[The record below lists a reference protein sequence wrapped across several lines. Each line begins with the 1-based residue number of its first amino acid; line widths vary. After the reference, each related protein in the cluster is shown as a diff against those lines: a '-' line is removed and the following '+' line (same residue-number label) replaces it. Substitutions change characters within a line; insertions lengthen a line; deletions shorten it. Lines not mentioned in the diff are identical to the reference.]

1 MNQILQMLEKDA
13 RLTAEQIA
21 VMTEKDSGDIKE
33 AIRELEEKGVIVAY
47 QALVDWEKTDR
58 QYVSAVIELK
68 VTPQR
73 DRGFD
78 HIAEKICKFP
88 EVKSLCLMSGGY
100 DFQVTL
106 EGKTL
111 REVALFV
118 TSKLATIDDVISTA
132 THFVLR
138 KYKDHGVIYETPEVD
153 ERGNSPI

>member
-21 VMTEKDSGDIKE
+21 VMTEKDAGDIKE

-58 QYVSAVIELK
+58 EYVSAVIELK